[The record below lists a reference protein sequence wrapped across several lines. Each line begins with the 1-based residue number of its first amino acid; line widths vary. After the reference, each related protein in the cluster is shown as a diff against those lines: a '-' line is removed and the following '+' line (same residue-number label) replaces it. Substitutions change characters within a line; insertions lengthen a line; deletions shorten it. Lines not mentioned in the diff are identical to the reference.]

1 MTLSDYNRVFMNLT
15 YDVIVVGGG
24 HAGCEAAMAA
34 SRMGS
39 SVLLI
44 SMDMNK
50 FAQMSCNP
58 AIGGIAKG
66 QIVKEIDAL
75 GGYMGIVTDASTL
88 QFRMLNRSK
97 GPAMWSPRA
106 QCDKI
111 QFSLYW
117 RKLLE
122 TNCKLDIYQDTVVDF
137 LFSGSKIS
145 GVRTTTGAIFNS
157 QAVILTAGTFLDGR
171 MFIGRTMFEGG
182 RIGELPSHGL
192 TQRLVDMGIQT
203 ARMKTGTPPRID
215 ISSVDLTKLQPQEG
229 DLKPEKFS
237 YLPYLS
243 SVQNGTPQ
251 MPCYIVHTNTKVH
264 DILRSGFKDSPLFS
278 GLIKGI
284 GPRYC
289 PSIEDKLRT
298 FADKDQHQL
307 FLEPEGRG
315 NNEYYLQGFSSSL
328 PLDVQM
334 DALHAIEGLED
345 AKVYRPAYAV
355 EYDYFDPTQLKATL
369 ELKSIENLYFA
380 GQINGTTGYEEA
392 AAQGLM
398 AGINAHLKVHGKDP
412 FVLKRDQA
420 YIGVL
425 IDDLITKGVDEP
437 YRMFTSRAEYR
448 ILLRQDNADLRLT
461 PLSYEIGLADKYR
474 YDYTLR
480 KYDSVSKFTE
490 FFNEA
495 SIKPENINQYLV
507 EVQSAEIPNRKRISE
522 LISRPQTKL
531 SDMFNLV
538 PRGTF
543 LKHNIDTSAEFASP
557 VKEFIKDGLSYADL
571 LTYGT
576 REDLALKFND
586 SYSSSSSYIDA
597 LYILKHNAEYPV
609 YELDRDNLQSVI
621 DSNYRNDIL
630 DSSEIGIKYKGYIQR
645 EQEMADKIMRLENL
659 IIPDGFDFDRVE
671 SLSIECRQKLK
682 KYAPS
687 TIAQASRISGISPA
701 DISVLL
707 VYFGR

>member
-1 MTLSDYNRVFMNLT
+1 MKNT

-24 HAGCEAAMAA
+24 HAGCEAAMSA

-66 QIVKEIDAL
+66 QIVREIDAL
-75 GGYMGIVTDASTL
+75 GGYTGIVTDASTL

-117 RKLLE
+117 RKILE
-122 TNCKLDIYQDTVVDF
+122 SACKLDIYQDTVTSF
-137 LFSGSKIS
+137 LFDGSKIS
-145 GVRTTTGAIFNS
+145 GVCTTTGAKFNS
-157 QAVILTAGTFLDGR
+157 QTVILTAGTFLDGR

-192 TQRLVDMGIQT
+192 TGQLVEMGIST

-215 ISSVDLTKLQPQEG
+215 ISSVDVSKMVHQFG
-229 DLKPEKFS
+229 DEDPDKFS
-237 YLPYLS
+237 YLPFLS
-243 SVQNGTPQ
+243 TAQNGTPQ
-251 MPCYIVHTNTKVH
+251 MPCFVVHTNQQVH
-264 DILRSGFKDSPLFS
+264 DILKSGFADSPLFS
-278 GLIKGI
+278 GLITGI

-298 FADKDQHQL
+298 FADKTEHQL

-315 NNEYYLQGFSSSL
+315 TNEYYLQGFSSSL
-328 PLDVQM
+328 PLDIQM
-334 DALHAIEGLED
+334 EALHHIEGLEN
-345 AKVYRPAYAV
+345 AKVFRPAYAV
-355 EYDYFDPTQLKATL
+355 EYDYFDPTQLKPTL
-369 ELKSIENLYFA
+369 ELKNVDGLFLA
-380 GQINGTTGYEEA
+380 GQVNGTTGYEEA
-392 AAQGLM
+392 AAQGLI
-398 AGINAHLKVHGKDP
+398 AGMNAHLKVAGKDP
-412 FVLKRDQA
+412 FILKRDQA

-448 ILLRQDNADLRLT
+448 ILLRQDNADFRLT
-461 PLSYEIGLADKYR
+461 PLSYDAGLADRFR
-474 YDYTLR
+474 YDYTMR
-480 KYDSVSKFTE
+480 KYDSVHRFNT
-490 FFNEA
+490 FFEEA
-495 SIKPENINQYLV
+495 SIKPEYVNEYLSSV
-507 EVQSAEIPNRKRISE
+507 ATSEIPNRKKISE

-531 SDMFNLV
+531 SEILNLV

-543 LKHNIDTSAEFASP
+543 SKYNINLSDEFTSP
-557 VKEFIKDGLSYADL
+557 VNSLMKEGKTYYDLIKFGSRSSVDDMINEDYLSGSYQDAAYVLKFNTEYPVSMLDKEFINNKIEANYK
-571 LTYGT
+571 
-576 REDLALKFND
+576 REL
-586 SYSSSSSYIDA
+586 
-597 LYILKHNAEYPV
+597 
-609 YELDRDNLQSVI
+609 
-621 DSNYRNDIL
+621 L
-630 DSSEIGIKYKGYIQR
+630 DSSEISIKYKGYIQR
-645 EQEMADKIMRLENL
+645 EQQMADKIMRLENL
-659 IIPDGFDFDRVE
+659 YIPEGFDFDKVE

-682 KYAPS
+682 KYSPR
-687 TIAQASRISGISPA
+687 TIAQASRISGVSPA

>member
-1 MTLSDYNRVFMNLT
+1 MQGS
-15 YDVIVVGGG
+15 YDIIVVGGG

-34 SRMGS
+34 ARMGS

-66 QIVKEIDAL
+66 QIVREIDAL
-75 GGYMGIVTDASTL
+75 GGYTGIITDASTL

-117 RKLLE
+117 RKTLE
-122 TNCKLDIYQDTVVDF
+122 SACKLDIYQDTVTSF
-137 LFSGSKIS
+137 LFSGSKIT
-145 GVRTTTGAIFNS
+145 GVCTTTGAKFNS

-171 MFIGRTMFEGG
+171 MFIGRTTFDGG
-182 RIGELPSHGL
+182 RIGELSSYGL
-192 TQRLVDMGIQT
+192 TGQLVDMGIAT

-215 ISSVDLTKLQPQEG
+215 ISSVDTSKMIHQWG
-229 DLKPEKFS
+229 DEAPDKFS

-243 SVQNGTPQ
+243 SAQNGTPQ
-251 MPCYIVHTNTKVH
+251 LPCFVVHTNEKVH
-264 DILRSGFKDSPLFS
+264 DILRSGFSDSPLFS
-278 GLIKGI
+278 GLITGI

-298 FADKDQHQL
+298 FAGKTEHQL

-315 NNEYYLQGFSSSL
+315 TNEYYLQGFSSSL

-334 DALHAIEGLED
+334 DALHAIEGLEN

-355 EYDYFDPTQLKATL
+355 EYDYFDPTQLKPTL
-369 ELKSIENLYFA
+369 ELKTIENLYFA

-392 AAQGLM
+392 AAQGLI
-398 AGINAHLKVHGKDP
+398 AGMNAHLKITGKDP
-412 FVLKRDQA
+412 FILKRDQA

-461 PLSYEIGLADKYR
+461 PASYEVGLADKFR
-474 YDYTLR
+474 YDYTMR
-480 KYDSVSKFTE
+480 KYDSVERFNQ
-490 FFNEA
+490 FFADA
-495 SIKPENINQYLV
+495 SIRPENVNDYLS
-507 EVQSAEIPNRKRISE
+507 ECGSAEITNRKRIAD
-522 LISRPQTKL
+522 LISRPQT
-531 SDMFNLV
+531 DIHNLFKKV

-543 LKHNIDTSAEFASP
+543 SKFNIDTDVEFASP
-557 VKEFIKDGLSYADL
+557 LSGVITDSVKYSDL
-571 LTYGT
+571 VNYHLN
-576 REDLALKFND
+576 RNND
-586 SYSSSSSYIDA
+586 ERFSDKYQSDISLRDA
-597 LYILKHNAEYPV
+597 VNVLQYNTEYPV
-609 YELDRDNLQSVI
+609 SLLDSDVMNATV
-621 DSNYRNDIL
+621 DSNYKREIL
-630 DSSEIGIKYKGYIQR
+630 DSSEISIKYKGYIQR
-645 EQEMADKIMRLENL
+645 EQQMADKIMRLENL
-659 IIPDGFDFDRVE
+659 IIPEGFDFDRVE

-682 KYAPS
+682 KYSPR
-687 TIAQASRISGISPA
+687 TIAQASRISGVSPA

>member
-1 MTLSDYNRVFMNLT
+1 MKKI

-66 QIVKEIDAL
+66 QIVREIDAL
-75 GGYMGIVTDASTL
+75 GGYTGIVTDASTL

-117 RKLLE
+117 RKILE
-122 TNCKLDIYQDTVVDF
+122 SACKLDIYQDSVTSF
-137 LFSGSKIS
+137 LFDGSKIS

-157 QAVILTAGTFLDGR
+157 QTVILTAGTFLDGR
-171 MFIGRTMFEGG
+171 LFIGRNMFEGG

-192 TQRLVDMGIQT
+192 TEQLVSMGVAT

-215 ISSVDLTKLQPQEG
+215 ISSVDTSGLLHQYG
-229 DLKPEKFS
+229 DEDPEKFS
-237 YLPYLS
+237 YLPFLS
-243 SVQNGTPQ
+243 TAQNGTPQ
-251 MPCYIVHTNTKVH
+251 MPCFVVHTNSEVH
-264 DILRSGFKDSPLFS
+264 DILRSGFADSPLFS
-278 GLIKGI
+278 GMITGI

-298 FADKDQHQL
+298 FADKTEHQL

-315 NNEYYLQGFSSSL
+315 TNEYYLQGFSSSL
-328 PLDVQM
+328 PLNIQM
-334 DALHAIEGLED
+334 EALHKIKGLEN
-345 AKVYRPAYAV
+345 AKVFRPAYAV
-355 EYDYFDPTQLKATL
+355 EYDYFDPTQLKPTL
-369 ELKSIENLYFA
+369 ELKNIENLYFA

-392 AAQGLM
+392 AAQGLI
-398 AGINAHLKVHGKDP
+398 AGMNAHLKVAGKDP
-412 FVLKRDQA
+412 FILKRDQA

-448 ILLRQDNADLRLT
+448 TLLRQDNADFRLT
-461 PLSYEIGLADKYR
+461 PMSFEAGLADKYR
-474 YDYTLR
+474 YDYTMR
-480 KYDSVSKFTE
+480 KYDSSSELIDFFDKTSLKPDVVNDYLESVS
-490 FFNEA
+490 
-495 SIKPENINQYLV
+495 SSVID
-507 EVQSAEIPNRKRISE
+507 SRKRISD
-522 LISRPQTKL
+522 LVSRPQVKL
-531 SDMFNLV
+531 NDIFNKV
-538 PRGTF
+538 PRGTL
-543 LKHNIDTSAEFASP
+543 LKANIDIESIFASP
-557 VKEFIKDGLSYADL
+557 LNGILSDKVEYSDL
-571 LTYGT
+571 LKYGSYESLNGQFSDCT
-576 REDLALKFND
+576 DKISLKDASYILKFNT
-586 SYSSSSSYIDA
+586 
-597 LYILKHNAEYPV
+597 EYPIS
-609 YELDRDNLQSVI
+609 ELDSEAMNEKIV
-621 DSNYRNDIL
+621 SNYKREVL
-630 DSSEIGIKYKGYIQR
+630 DSCEISIKYKGYIQR
-645 EQEMADKIMRLENL
+645 EQQMADKIMRLENL
-659 IIPDGFDFDRVE
+659 TIPEDFDFDKVE

-682 KYAPS
+682 KYAPR
-687 TIAQASRISGISPA
+687 TIAQASRISGVSPA
-701 DISVLL
+701 DVSVLL

>member
-1 MTLSDYNRVFMNLT
+1 MQKH
-15 YDVIVVGGG
+15 YDIIVVGGG

-50 FAQMSCNP
+50 FGQMSCNP

-66 QIVKEIDAL
+66 QIVREIDAL
-75 GGYMGIVTDASTL
+75 GGYTAIITDASTL

-97 GPAMWSPRA
+97 GPAMWSSRA

-117 RKLLE
+117 RKILE
-122 TNCKLDIYQDTVVDF
+122 SACKLDIYQDSVTGF
-137 LFSGSKIS
+137 LFENSKIT

-171 MFIGRTMFEGG
+171 LFIGRNMFEGG

-192 TQRLVDMGIQT
+192 TQQLVEMGVKT

-215 ISSVDLTKLQPQEG
+215 ISSVDTSKMIHQFG
-229 DLKPEKFS
+229 DENPDKFS
-237 YLPYLS
+237 YLPFLS
-243 SVQNGTPQ
+243 TAQNGTPQ
-251 MPCYIVHTNTKVH
+251 MPCFIVHTNQKVH
-264 DILRSGFKDSPLFS
+264 DILRSGFADSPLFS
-278 GLIKGI
+278 GMITGI

-298 FADKDQHQL
+298 FADKTEHQL

-315 NNEYYLQGFSSSL
+315 TNEYYLQGFSSSL

-334 DALHAIEGLED
+334 EALHNIEGLEN
-345 AKVYRPAYAV
+345 AKVFRPAYAV
-355 EYDYFDPTQLKATL
+355 EYDYFDPTQLKPTL
-369 ELKSIENLYFA
+369 ELKNIENLYFA

-392 AAQGLM
+392 AAQGLI
-398 AGINAHLKVHGKDP
+398 AGMNAHLKIYGKDP
-412 FVLKRDQA
+412 FILKRDQA

-461 PLSYEIGLADKYR
+461 PLSYQSGLADAYR
-474 YDYTLR
+474 YDFTMR
-480 KYDSVSKFTE
+480 KYDSAERFNQ
-490 FFNEA
+490 FFA
-495 SIKPENINQYLV
+495 DAAVKPEYVNDYLESV
-507 EVQSAEIPNRKRISE
+507 SSSTIDSRRRISE
-522 LISRPQTKL
+522 LIARPQTSISKL
-531 SDMFNLV
+531 FDLV

-543 LKHNIDTSAEFASP
+543 SKFNIDLDAEFASP
-557 VKEFIKDGLSYADL
+557 ISGLLSPDTKYSDLIQYSKRGDIARHFAEKYPDDISYQ
-571 LTYGT
+571 
-576 REDLALKFND
+576 
-586 SYSSSSSYIDA
+586 DA
-597 LYILKHNAEYPV
+597 AYILQYNTEYPV
-609 YELDRDNLQSVI
+609 SLLEQDAMDEKVSA
-621 DSNYRNDIL
+621 NYKREIL
-630 DSSEIGIKYKGYIQR
+630 ESSEISIKYKGYIQR
-645 EQEMADKIMRLENL
+645 EQQMADKIMRLENL
-659 IIPDGFDFDRVE
+659 TIPEDFDFDRVE

-682 KYAPS
+682 KYAPR
-687 TIAQASRISGISPA
+687 TIAQASRISGVSPA

>member
-1 MTLSDYNRVFMNLT
+1 MQRN
-15 YDVIVVGGG
+15 YDIIVVGGG

-44 SMDMNK
+44 TMDMNK
-50 FAQMSCNP
+50 FGQMSCNP

-66 QIVKEIDAL
+66 QIVREIDAL
-75 GGYMGIVTDASTL
+75 GGYTGIVTDASTL

-117 RKLLE
+117 RKILE
-122 TNCKLDIYQDTVVDF
+122 SACKLDIYQDTVVNF
-137 LFSGSKIS
+137 LFENSKIA

-157 QAVILTAGTFLDGR
+157 QAVILTAGTFLDGK
-171 MFIGRTMFEGG
+171 MFIGRNMFEGG

-192 TQRLVDMGIQT
+192 TQQLVEMGVAT

-215 ISSVDLTKLQPQEG
+215 ISSVDTSSLTHQFGDEQP
-229 DLKPEKFS
+229 DKFS

-243 SVQNGTPQ
+243 TAQNGTPQ
-251 MPCYIVHTNTKVH
+251 MPCFVVHTNEKVH
-264 DILRSGFKDSPLFS
+264 ETLRSGFADSPLFS
-278 GLIKGI
+278 GLITGI

-298 FADKDQHQL
+298 FAGKTEHQL

-315 NNEYYLQGFSSSL
+315 TNEYYLQGFSSSL

-334 DALHAIEGLED
+334 EALHQIKGLEN
-345 AKVYRPAYAV
+345 AKVFRPAYAV
-355 EYDYFDPTQLKATL
+355 EYDYFDPTQLKPTL
-369 ELKSIENLYFA
+369 ELKHIENLFFA

-398 AGINAHLKVHGKDP
+398 AGINAHLKVTGQDP
-412 FVLKRDQA
+412 FILKRDQA

-461 PLSYEIGLADKYR
+461 PLSYKYGLADAYR
-474 YDYTLR
+474 YDYTMR
-480 KYDSVSKFTE
+480 KYDSVERFNQ
-490 FFNEA
+490 FFA
-495 SIKPENINQYLV
+495 DAAIKPEYVNEYLGSV
-507 EVQSAEIPNRKRISE
+507 ESAEINSRKRIAE
-522 LISRPQTKL
+522 LISRPQTDIHSL
-531 SDMFNLV
+531 FDLV

-543 LKHNIDTSAEFASP
+543 NKFNINLEEEFASP
-557 VKEFIKDGLSYADL
+557 LRGLLKTESVYSDLIQYNKYQDLDKHFSTEYPGDLSY
-571 LTYGT
+571 
-576 REDLALKFND
+576 K
-586 SYSSSSSYIDA
+586 DA
-597 LYILKHNAEYPV
+597 VYVLQYNSEYPV
-609 YELDRDNLQSVI
+609 SKLDQDGLDNII
-621 DSNYRNDIL
+621 DANYKKEIL
-630 DSSEIGIKYKGYIQR
+630 DSSEISIKYKGYIQR
-645 EQEMADKIMRLENL
+645 EQQMADKIMRLENL
-659 IIPDGFDFDRVE
+659 IIPDDFDFDKVE

-682 KYAPS
+682 KYAPK
-687 TIAQASRISGISPA
+687 TIAQASRISGVSPA

>member
-1 MTLSDYNRVFMNLT
+1 MQGT

-39 SVLLI
+39 SVLLV

-66 QIVKEIDAL
+66 QIVREIDAL
-75 GGYMGIVTDASTL
+75 GGYTGIVTDASTL

-106 QCDKI
+106 QCDKVL
-111 QFSLYW
+111 FSLYW
-117 RKLLE
+117 RKILE
-122 TNCKLDIYQDTVVDF
+122 SACKLDIYQDTVTDF
-137 LFSGSKIS
+137 LFSGSKIT
-145 GVRTTTGAIFNS
+145 GIRTTTGAIFNS
-157 QAVILTAGTFLDGR
+157 QTVILTAGTFLDGR

-192 TQRLVDMGIQT
+192 TAQLVSMGVKT

-215 ISSVDLTKLQPQEG
+215 ISSVDTSKMIHQWG
-229 DLKPEKFS
+229 DENPDKFS
-237 YLPYLS
+237 YLPFLS
-243 SVQNGTPQ
+243 TAQNGTPQ
-251 MPCYIVHTNTKVH
+251 LPCFVVHTNERVH
-264 DILRSGFKDSPLFS
+264 DTLRSGFADSPLFS
-278 GLIKGI
+278 GLITGI

-298 FADKDQHQL
+298 FAGKTEHQL

-315 NNEYYLQGFSSSL
+315 TNEYYLQGFSSSL
-328 PLDVQM
+328 PLEVQM
-334 DALHAIEGLED
+334 EALHQIEGLEN

-355 EYDYFDPTQLKATL
+355 EYDYFDPTQLKPTL
-369 ELKSIENLYFA
+369 ELKNIDGLFLA
-380 GQINGTTGYEEA
+380 GQVNGTTGYEEA
-392 AAQGLM
+392 AAQGLI
-398 AGINAHLKVHGKDP
+398 AGMNAHLKVAGKDP
-412 FVLKRDQA
+412 FILKRDQA

-425 IDDLITKGVDEP
+425 VDDLITKGVDEP

-461 PLSYEIGLADKYR
+461 PASYECGLADKFR
-474 YDYTLR
+474 YDYTMR
-480 KYDSVSKFTE
+480 KYESVEKYNT
-490 FFNEA
+490 FFADA
-495 SIKPENINQYLV
+495 SVKPENVNQYLN
-507 EVQSAEIPNRKRISE
+507 EVGSAEINSRKRIAD
-522 LISRPQTKL
+522 LISRPQTNIHSL
-531 SDMFNLV
+531 FNCV

-543 LKHNIDTSAEFASP
+543 SKFNIDNEAELTSSL
-557 VKEFIKDGLSYADL
+557 KTILKDGVEYSNLVEYAPRQELNEKFITDAHISYKDAASVLMYNTDYPIVKLNASDL
-571 LTYGT
+571 NDKIEENYK
-576 REDLALKFND
+576 RE
-586 SYSSSSSYIDA
+586 
-597 LYILKHNAEYPV
+597 V
-609 YELDRDNLQSVI
+609 
-621 DSNYRNDIL
+621 L
-630 DSSEIGIKYKGYIQR
+630 DSSEISIKYKGYIQR
-645 EQEMADKIMRLENL
+645 EQQMADKIMRLENL
-659 IIPDGFDFDRVE
+659 IIPEDFDFDRVE

-682 KYAPS
+682 KYAPR
-687 TIAQASRISGISPA
+687 TIAQASRISGVSPA

>member
-1 MTLSDYNRVFMNLT
+1 MQKN

-66 QIVKEIDAL
+66 QIVREIDAL
-75 GGYMGIVTDASTL
+75 GGYTGIVTDASTL

-117 RKLLE
+117 RKILE
-122 TNCKLDIYQDTVVDF
+122 SACKLDLYQDTVTDF
-137 LFSGSKIS
+137 LFSASKIT
-145 GVRTTTGAIFNS
+145 GVRTTTGALFNS
-157 QAVILTAGTFLDGR
+157 QTVILTAGTFLDGK

-182 RIGELPSHGL
+182 RIGEMPSHGL
-192 TQRLVDMGIQT
+192 TAQLVSMGVKT

-215 ISSVDLTKLQPQEG
+215 ISSVDTTDMIHQWG
-229 DLKPEKFS
+229 DECPDKFS

-243 SVQNGTPQ
+243 TAQNGTPQ
-251 MPCYIVHTNTKVH
+251 LPCFVVHTNEKVH
-264 DILRSGFKDSPLFS
+264 DILRSGFADSPLFS
-278 GLIKGI
+278 GMITGI

-298 FADKDQHQL
+298 FAGKTEHQL

-315 NNEYYLQGFSSSL
+315 TNEYYLQGFSSSL
-328 PLDVQM
+328 PLEVQM
-334 DALHAIEGLED
+334 DALHSIKGLEN

-355 EYDYFDPTQLKATL
+355 EYDYFDPTQLKPTL
-369 ELKSIENLYFA
+369 ELKNIEGLFFA
-380 GQINGTTGYEEA
+380 GQVNGTTGYEEA
-392 AAQGLM
+392 AAQGLI
-398 AGINAHLKVHGKDP
+398 AGMNAHLKVAGKDP
-412 FVLKRDQA
+412 FILKRDQA

-425 IDDLITKGVDEP
+425 VDDLITKGVDEP

-461 PLSYEIGLADKYR
+461 ELSYNAGLADKFR
-474 YDYTLR
+474 YDYTCK
-480 KYDSVSKFTE
+480 KYDTVSKLNQ
-490 FFNEA
+490 FFEEVSLRPEHVNEYLNKVQT
-495 SIKPENINQYLV
+495 SEIN
-507 EVQSAEIPNRKRISE
+507 ARTRIAA
-522 LISRPQTKL
+522 LISRPQVEL
-531 SDMFNLV
+531 GELFDYV

-543 LKHNIDTSAEFASP
+543 SKNNIDLDAEFASP
-557 VKEFIKDGLSYADL
+557 LSSVLSDEVEYSDLLQYGIKSDFSKMSNSNYSEDISYADAAYVL
-571 LTYGT
+571 Q
-576 REDLALKFND
+576 FNT
-586 SYSSSSSYIDA
+586 
-597 LYILKHNAEYPV
+597 EYPV
-609 YELDRDNLQSVI
+609 SKLDSAELNARVDKM
-621 DSNYRNDIL
+621 YKKEIL
-630 DSSEIGIKYKGYIQR
+630 DSSEISIKYKGYIQR
-645 EQEMADKIMRLENL
+645 EQQMADKIMRLENL
-659 IIPDGFDFDRVE
+659 SIPENFDFDKVE

-682 KYAPS
+682 KYAPR

>member
-1 MTLSDYNRVFMNLT
+1 MMNS
-15 YDVIVVGGG
+15 YDIIVVGGG

-50 FAQMSCNP
+50 FGQMSCNP

-66 QIVKEIDAL
+66 QIVREIDAL
-75 GGYMGIVTDASTL
+75 GGYTGIITDASTL

-117 RKLLE
+117 RKILE
-122 TNCKLDIYQDTVVDF
+122 SACKLDVYQDTVTEF
-137 LFSGSKIS
+137 IFSDSKIS

-157 QAVILTAGTFLDGR
+157 QAVILTAGTFLGGK

-192 TQRLVDMGIQT
+192 TGQLVSMGIQT

-215 ISSVDLTKLQPQEG
+215 ISSVDTDRLVHQFG
-229 DLKPEKFS
+229 DEDPEKFS
-237 YLPYLS
+237 YLPFLS
-243 SVQNGTPQ
+243 TAQNGTPQ
-251 MPCYIVHTNTKVH
+251 MPCFIVHTNEKVH
-264 DILRSGFKDSPLFS
+264 DTLRSGFQDSPLFS
-278 GLIKGI
+278 GLITGI

-298 FADKDQHQL
+298 FADKTEHQL

-315 NNEYYLQGFSSSL
+315 TNEYYLQGFSSSL
-328 PLDVQM
+328 PLEVQM
-334 DALHAIEGLED
+334 DALHKIEGLEN

-355 EYDYFDPTQLKATL
+355 EYDYFDPTQLKPTL
-369 ELKSIENLYFA
+369 ELKSIDGLYLA
-380 GQINGTTGYEEA
+380 GQVNGTTGYEEA
-392 AAQGLM
+392 AAQGLI
-398 AGINAHLKVHGKDP
+398 AGMNAHLKIHDKDP
-412 FVLKRDQA
+412 FILKRDQA

-448 ILLRQDNADLRLT
+448 TLLRQDNADFRLT
-461 PLSYEIGLADKYR
+461 PFSYEAGLADKFR
-474 YDYTLR
+474 YDYTMR
-480 KYDSVSKFTE
+480 KYESTSSLIE
-490 FFNEA
+490 FFN
-495 SIKPENINQYLV
+495 STPLKPDVVNPYLESV
-507 EVQSAEIPNRKRISE
+507 SSATVDSRKRISD
-522 LISRPQTKL
+522 LVSRPQTKL
-531 SDMFNLV
+531 VDIFNLV
-538 PRGTF
+538 PRGT
-543 LKHNIDTSAEFASP
+543 LNKSNIDIETIFESPMTRLLASGVGYSDILKYGSHASMDAQFTSDYSG
-557 VKEFIKDGLSYADL
+557 VSYKDAAYI
-571 LTYGT
+571 
-576 REDLALKFND
+576 LKFNT
-586 SYSSSSSYIDA
+586 
-597 LYILKHNAEYPV
+597 EYPV
-609 YELDRDNLQSVI
+609 SQLDPEYMNEKI
-621 DSNYRNDIL
+621 DVNYKKEIL
-630 DSSEIGIKYKGYIQR
+630 DSCEIAIKYKGYIQR
-645 EQEMADKIMRLENL
+645 EQQMADKIMRLENL
-659 IIPDGFDFDRVE
+659 IIPEGFDFDKVE

-682 KYAPS
+682 RYAPR

-701 DISVLL
+701 DVSVLL